1 MRMPSNRHTIP
12 NSMKS
17 SVITLLAT
25 IFISFSASAAPMLLI
40 ETSIA
45 EPNAKGEKDILSK
58 PSIIVESGKQATIN
72 FGTLKYSLIP
82 TLRDNGTVDI
92 ETVITER
99 NGKET
104 TTLAKPRMIVELG
117 KSAEVTLGQVSFTAK
132 PSIRK

>member
-1 MRMPSNRHTIP
+1 
-12 NSMKS
+12 MKS
-17 SVITLLAT
+17 AISTLLAT
-25 IFISFSASAAPMLLI
+25 IFISLSASAAPMLLI

-58 PSIIVESGKQATIN
+58 PCILVESGKQATIN
-72 FGTLKYSLIP
+72 SGKLEYSLTP

-104 TTLAKPRMIVELG
+104 TTHAKPRMIVELG
-117 KSAEVTLGQVSFTAK
+117 KSAVVTHGQLLFTVK